1 MNTSR
6 LLVVV
11 VALQSLI
18 LLGQWTGLPAL
29 SGAQAQVS
37 DPAAQRIAQ
46 IDELKAIN
54 VKMEKIIGIL
64 EGGNLQVKLANSDEK
79 Q

>member
-29 SGAQAQVS
+29 SGAQAQVA

-46 IDELKAIN
+46 IEELKAIN